1 MIAKFKLSMRN
12 NEYLRQP
19 LESCPILHLP
29 CIIWLDKEGLEIPL
43 LNQDNGNKFPKSNN
57 ELAYK

>member
-1 MIAKFKLSMRN
+1 MRN

-19 LESCPILHLP
+19 FESCPILHLP